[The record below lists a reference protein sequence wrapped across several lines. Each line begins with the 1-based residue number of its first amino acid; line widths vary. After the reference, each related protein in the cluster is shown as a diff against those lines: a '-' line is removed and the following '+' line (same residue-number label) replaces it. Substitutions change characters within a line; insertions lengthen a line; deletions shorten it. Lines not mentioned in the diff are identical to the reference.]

1 MAELHPV
8 RRSRL
13 AAGLTGLAD
22 RVVRTRRRLWL
33 CSFGV
38 FLALAGAWAMAT
50 PLGAS
55 PDEHAHFI
63 RAAAVARGQLG
74 GPEVMVKHTV
84 AGVDSEFAETGV
96 QLPAWYAQLPTE
108 HECYSWKTAVPASCA
123 PKIGS
128 GGPTAQAT
136 TAAGRYHPAYYL
148 YVGLPSLVTDGP
160 TALYLMR
167 LVSAVL
173 CAALLASA
181 VVTAAEWRNRRP
193 VMTGLL
199 VAATPTALF
208 LAGMVNPS
216 GGEIAAGILVWS
228 AMLAVLRSPDPL
240 LLNRRLARLGIGGL
254 VLIDIRPLGLL
265 WFAGAAVVGLLGHR
279 RGALRPLL
287 RRKAL
292 WAWTVLL
299 GLASAGALLWSR
311 RHPDHS
317 VITLPDWYNSPS
329 VAAKVAFDNSM
340 DYIHQMIGWF
350 GWLDTKPPVVT
361 WVVWTAA
368 AGLLAVLT
376 VVLCRRRDSLA
387 VSLVAVGI
395 VLAPPAA
402 QAAQYHLGP
411 VWQGRYLMPFA
422 VGLPLLCGA
431 VLADRAASG
440 GPALPWRRITATVV
454 IPLAL
459 VNVAAFYWTLHRF
472 VVGATGSLVNRH
484 AHWLPPGGWVVW
496 TALYAAAA
504 LLLVVPAFASDRGEG
519 PAAAGRGGRRRHR
532 LRADDPPLAAV
543 D

>member
-8 RRSRL
+8 RPSRL
-13 AAGLTGLAD
+13 AAGLTRLAD
-22 RVVRTRRRLWL
+22 WAVRTRRRLWL
-33 CSFGV
+33 CSFAV
-38 FLALAGAWAMAT
+38 FLALAGAWAAAT
-50 PLGAS
+50 PLAAS

-63 RAAAVARGQLG
+63 RAAAVARGQFG
-74 GPEVMVKHTV
+74 GPEVMVEHTV

-96 QLPAWYAQLPTE
+96 RLPGWYAQLPHE
-108 HECYSWKTAVPASCA
+108 HECYSWQPAVPASCA

-128 GGPTAQAT
+128 GGPTVQVT

-148 YVGLPSLVTDGP
+148 YAGLPSLVTDGP

-167 LVSAVL
+167 LLSAVL

-181 VVTAAEWRNRRP
+181 MVTAAEWRSRRP
-193 VMTGLL
+193 AMTGLL

-228 AMLAVLRSPDPL
+228 AMLAMLRSPDPL

-254 VLIDIRPLGLL
+254 VLINIRPLGLL
-265 WFAGAAVVGLLGHR
+265 WFAGAAVVGLLVHR

-292 WAWTVLL
+292 WGWTVLL
-299 GLASAGALLWSR
+299 GTASVGALLWSR
-311 RHPDHS
+311 SHPDHS
-317 VITLPDWYNSPS
+317 VITLPPWYNSPA
-329 VAAKVAFDNSM
+329 VAAKDAFGNSM

-350 GWLDTKPPVVT
+350 GWLDTKPTVLT

-368 AGLLAVLT
+368 IGLLAVLT
-376 VVLCRRRDSLA
+376 VVLGRRRDALSA
-387 VSLVAVGI
+387 VLVALGI
-395 VLAPPAA
+395 VLAPPLA

-431 VLADRAASG
+431 VLADRTASG
-440 GPALPWRRITATVV
+440 GPALPWRRLTATVV
-454 IPLAL
+454 LPLAL
-459 VNVAAFYWTLHRF
+459 ANLAAFYWTLRRF
-472 VVGATGSLVNRH
+472 GVGTSGSLFNRH

-496 TALYAAAA
+496 TALYALAA
-504 LLLVVPAFASDRGEG
+504 LLLVVPAFASDHAGT
-519 PAAAGRGGRRRHR
+519 PSAGRRAGRRHR
-532 LRADDPPLAAV
+532 LRADGPPLAAV